1 MYSSQFKSRRAGFTL
16 LELLVVIAILLILIA
31 LLLPA
36 TRRSREAARR
46 TQCRNHLKQL
56 GLALHNY
63 HETHQGL
70 PAAYTTN
77 DEGQR
82 LHSWRTLLL
91 PQLENQTLYDTTDFS
106 KPWNDPDNKLT
117 PNFDVGFFQCPS
129 TNLSPA
135 FTGYL
140 GLVGNSHVFHPGRI
154 REFSE
159 ITDGTS
165 TTVMVTELDVNT
177 TVPWR
182 SPQDIDGIAFVSL
195 NEETETVHSGGVE
208 TLMADGAV
216 RFISLNLSPEIRQA
230 LATIAAGDKVED
242 Y

>member
-31 LLLPA
+31 MLMPA

-70 PAAYTTN
+70 PAAYTTS

-106 KPWNDPDNKLT
+106 KPWDGPGNELT
-117 PNFDVGFFQCPS
+117 PNFDVRFFPCHAS
-129 TNLSPA
+129 
-135 FTGYL
+135 
-140 GLVGNSHVFHPGRI
+140 
-154 REFSE
+154 
-159 ITDGTS
+159 
-165 TTVMVTELDVNT
+165 
-177 TVPWR
+177 
-182 SPQDIDGIAFVSL
+182 
-195 NEETETVHSGGVE
+195 
-208 TLMADGAV
+208 
-216 RFISLNLSPEIRQA
+216 
-230 LATIAAGDKVED
+230 K
-242 Y
+242 